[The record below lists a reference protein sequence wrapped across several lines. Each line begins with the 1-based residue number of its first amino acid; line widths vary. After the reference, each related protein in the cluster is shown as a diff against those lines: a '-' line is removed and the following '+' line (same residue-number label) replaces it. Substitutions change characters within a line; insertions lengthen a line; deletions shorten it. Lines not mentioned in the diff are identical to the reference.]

1 MASCARRFGRNPY
14 EHGRKSASKMGLSTS
29 LRTACTTRSVTV
41 ESPAWGQFPARLG
54 NLDLTYLDRLERP
67 RPQLLTHAQ
76 QELLD
81 PDPGGDPGHRGP
93 VHPRGP
99 RPRVPRDALPRH
111 HQERRVT
118 DQVVQIVE
126 PATGVPGRP
135 PMQLGLRPPY
145 RRLRPILLGPDAGA
159 GIHRRVFGHHSP
171 SLPPLAAVLPRV

>member
-76 QELLD
+76 PELLD

-111 HQERRVT
+111 HRRTPGHRPGCT
-118 DQVVQIVE
+118 DRR
-126 PATGVPGRP
+126 TGDRGPRP
-135 PMQLGLRPPY
+135 PNDAAWSASSVRLACAQSSSGQTTAPVFTAASSDITVPPC
-145 RRLRPILLGPDAGA
+145 LL
-159 GIHRRVFGHHSP
+159 
-171 SLPPLAAVLPRV
+171 SLPSFPV